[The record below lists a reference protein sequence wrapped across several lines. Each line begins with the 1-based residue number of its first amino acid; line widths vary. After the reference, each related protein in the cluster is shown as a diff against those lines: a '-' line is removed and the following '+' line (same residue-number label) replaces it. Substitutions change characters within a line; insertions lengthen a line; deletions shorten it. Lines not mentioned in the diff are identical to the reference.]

1 MMICKKETRRLLS
14 LSLHLHDRPFSF
26 HVLMPLFP
34 LNQQID
40 LTALRAQQRRQKQNT
55 LNGNLFQH

>member
-1 MMICKKETRRLLS
+1 MMICKKRNLTTSLS

-26 HVLMPLFP
+26 HVLVRFFP

-40 LTALRAQQRRQKQNT
+40 LTAFRAQRRKQDT
-55 LNGNLFQH
+55 FNGNLSQH